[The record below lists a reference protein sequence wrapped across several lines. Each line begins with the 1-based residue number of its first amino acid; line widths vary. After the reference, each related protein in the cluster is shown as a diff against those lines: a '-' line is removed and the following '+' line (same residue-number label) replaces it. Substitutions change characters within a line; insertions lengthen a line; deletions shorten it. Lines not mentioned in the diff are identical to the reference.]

1 MSVSLIDGWDRAS
14 LAQHGMW
21 ITERMGAGGRVYAM
35 PFAVR
40 FDGPLDVDA
49 MLAACAAVV
58 ERHPVLAATL
68 AEQDGHVRL
77 VPGEVPPPIRFEDLS
92 GPSAGVFGDGSGPS
106 AGASGE
112 ISALPGGDSGPSGG
126 IEAEISR
133 PFDLVT
139 GPLARFTL
147 FRLAPARHV
156 LQLVAHHAVFD
167 GMSKDI
173 VLRDLAAAY
182 GGSALPPLPISYGE
196 AARAEQDRVAA
207 GLEGAAE
214 FWRSRWHDD
223 QDLLL
228 PGATRPSLRAAPG
241 ETVDLALGGETAGVA
256 ERLGLTRFEVV
267 LAALHTLLHGYGND
281 RVAVAVDLSTR
292 TEETRDHVGLFVN
305 ELPVVSTPRGTF
317 AEFARSIR
325 QELRAVYRYR
335 EVPLARALGGI
346 SPRTALTPVSVSYRR
361 RSGADP
367 VFPGLDA
374 SVDWTAFNGAVRN
387 TLHLQVV
394 ESRDGL
400 AARLQF
406 NPDVL
411 SRAACESVAGHLRTL
426 LLGIA
431 ARPDAPISEL
441 SPGREAAPTRDAASD
456 GAPGTVL
463 DDAPGT
469 APASAAIA
477 SAAIDSVTIAS
488 GAVADSAP
496 EAPPAAGTA
505 PAAGAAAGTAA
516 GAVADPALLG
526 EVEAIWC
533 EVLGV
538 DEIRPDD
545 DLFDLG
551 GHSLSITQIIA
562 RVRDR
567 MGVELSF
574 EVFIDTPTVAG
585 VAEEIARS
593 R

>member
-35 PFAVR
+35 PLAVR

-77 VPGEVPPPIRFEDLS
+77 VPGEAPPPIRFEDAS
-92 GPSAGVFGDGSGPS
+92 GPSA
-106 AGASGE
+106 
-112 ISALPGGDSGPSGG
+112 G

-214 FWRSRWHDD
+214 FWRPRWHDD

-228 PGATRPSLRAAPG
+228 PGAARPSLRAAPG
-241 ETVDLALGGETAGVA
+241 ETVDLALGGEIAGVA

-267 LAALHTLLHGYGND
+267 LAAFHALLHGYGND

-325 QELRAVYRYR
+325 EELRAVYRYR

-394 ESRDGL
+394 ESPDGL

-431 ARPDAPISEL
+431 ARPDAPITEL
-441 SPGREAAPTRDAASD
+441 SPGREAAPTRDAAPA
-456 GAPGTVL
+456 G
-463 DDAPGT
+463 APGT
-469 APASAAIA
+469 APASVA
-477 SAAIDSVTIAS
+477 IAS

-496 EAPPAAGTA
+496 DAPS
-505 PAAGAAAGTAA
+505 AAGAAA

-562 RVRDR
+562 RVRDQ

>member
-35 PFAVR
+35 PLAVR

-58 ERHPVLAATL
+58 GRHPVLAATL

-77 VPGEVPPPIRFEDLS
+77 VPGEAPPPIRFED
-92 GPSAGVFGDGSGPS
+92 VSGPS
-106 AGASGE
+106 AGAFGDVSVPSGGTFEDVSTPSGATSGE
-112 ISALPGGDSGPSGG
+112 VSALSGGACGPSGG

-214 FWRSRWHDD
+214 FWRPRWHDD

-228 PGATRPSLRAAPG
+228 PGAARPSLRAAPG
-241 ETVDLALGGETAGVA
+241 EIVDLALGGEAAGVA

-325 QELRAVYRYR
+325 EELRAVYRYR

-394 ESRDGL
+394 ESPDGL

-406 NPDVL
+406 NPAVL
-411 SRAACESVAGHLRTL
+411 SRAACESVAGNLRTL
-426 LLGIA
+426 LLGVA
-431 ARPDAPISEL
+431 ARPDAPITEL
-441 SPGREAAPTRDAASD
+441 SSPGREAVPTRDAAPA
-456 GAPGTVL
+456 G
-463 DDAPGT
+463 APGT

-477 SAAIDSVTIAS
+477 SGTASAAIAS
-488 GAVADSAP
+488 GAVAASAP
-496 EAPPAAGTA
+496 DA
-505 PAAGAAAGTAA
+505 PAAAGAAA

-567 MGVELSF
+567 MDVELSF

>member
-77 VPGEVPPPIRFEDLS
+77 VPGEAPPPIRFEVVS
-92 GPSAGVFGDGSGPS
+92 GPSGGAFGDVSAPSGGTSGEAPALS
-106 AGASGE
+106 GGASG
-112 ISALPGGDSGPSGG
+112 SSGG
-126 IEAEISR
+126 IEAEVSR

-214 FWRSRWHDD
+214 FWRPRWHDD

-228 PGATRPSLRAAPG
+228 PGAARPSLRAAPG

-325 QELRAVYRYR
+325 EELRAVYRYR

-387 TLHLQVV
+387 TLHLQIV
-394 ESRDGL
+394 ESPDGL

-411 SRAACESVAGHLRTL
+411 SRAACESVAGNLRAL

-431 ARPDAPISEL
+431 ARPDAPITEL
-441 SPGREAAPTRDAASD
+441 SSPGREAVPTRDAAPA
-456 GAPGTVL
+456 GAPGTV
-463 DDAPGT
+463 
-469 APASAAIA
+469 PASVAASVAIA
-477 SAAIDSVTIAS
+477 SGTVPASVAIAS

-496 EAPPAAGTA
+496 DAP
-505 PAAGAAAGTAA
+505 PAAGAAAGT
-516 GAVADPALLG
+516 VADPALLG

-567 MGVELSF
+567 MDVELSF

>member
-21 ITERMGAGGRVYAM
+21 ITERTGAGGRVYAM
-35 PFAVR
+35 PLAVR

-77 VPGEVPPPIRFEDLS
+77 VPGEVPPPIRFEDVS
-92 GPSAGVFGDGSGPS
+92 GPSGGTSGDAYALPG
-106 AGASGE
+106 GASGE
-112 ISALPGGDSGPSGG
+112 GSGPSGG
-126 IEAEISR
+126 IEAELSR
-133 PFDLVT
+133 HFDLVT

-147 FRLAPARHV
+147 FRLGPARHV
-156 LQLVAHHAVFD
+156 LQIVAHHAVFD

-182 GGSALPPLPISYGE
+182 GGAPLPPLPISYGE

-214 FWRSRWHDD
+214 FWRPRWHDD

-241 ETVDLALGGETAGVA
+241 GTVDLALGGETAGVA

-317 AEFARSIR
+317 AEFARTLR
-325 QELRAVYRYR
+325 EELRAVYRYR

-361 RSGADP
+361 RSGPDP

-394 ESRDGL
+394 ESPDGL

-406 NPDVL
+406 NPEVL
-411 SRAACESVAGHLRTL
+411 SRTACESVAGHLRTL

-431 ARPDAPISEL
+431 ARPDAPITEL
-441 SPGREAAPTRDAASD
+441 PSPGREAAPARDVAPA
-456 GAPGTVL
+456 GAPGTV
-463 DDAPGT
+463 
-469 APASAAIA
+469 PASAAIG
-477 SAAIDSVTIAS
+477 S
-488 GAVADSAP
+488 GAAADPAP
-496 EAPPAAGTA
+496 DAPHALGSGADPAPDAPPAAG
-505 PAAGAAAGTAA
+505 AGE
-516 GAVADPALLG
+516 DPALLG
-526 EVEAIWC
+526 EVEAIWR

-538 DEIRPDD
+538 DEIQPDD